1 MKKFLYLILLC
12 GVFPCFIAC
21 EDEPKN
27 PGDFNLKSELKVIS
41 VSTKS
46 GKTFDVNVLR
56 SIDTIYVRSYER
68 KDTLKDAEGNY
79 ILAPDGS
86 YQIEKVEVFYE
97 GRITAKYT
105 EIEKIILDTNAD
117 TVNIDLESN
126 AKWNAP
132 IPSSGGKTAWF
143 FTQRLAGGGDAT
155 VRASVTRNTGRT
167 RKVDAVQ
174 YILTNDSTV
183 MYKLVFGQVGEKK
196 D

>member
-12 GVFPCFIAC
+12 GGFSCFIAC
-21 EDEPKN
+21 EDEAKN

-46 GKTFDVNVLR
+46 GKTFDVKVLR
-56 SIDTIYVRSYER
+56 SIDTTYVRSYEK

-86 YQIEKVEVFYE
+86 YQIEKTDIFYE
-97 GRITAKYT
+97 GGITAKYT
-105 EIEKIILDTNAD
+105 EIEKMLLDANAD
-117 TVNIDLESN
+117 TINIDMESN

-132 IPSSGGKTAWF
+132 IPSSGGRLAWF
-143 FTQRLAGGGDAT
+143 FTQKLAGGGDAT
-155 VRASVTRNTGRT
+155 VRASVTHNTGKT
-167 RKVDAVQ
+167 RKVDAAQ
-174 YILTNDSTV
+174 YILTGDSTV
-183 MYKLVFGQVGEKK
+183 MYKLVFGQVGEK